1 MARAVRSLEQRGS
14 HFLFPMPQ
22 LGAGQDVYERIIGD
36 RLIAFPPNER
46 ELDHSEDKK
55 SNQPFTH
62 QLRYDAES
70 VFWLLLWWA
79 LHAQP
84 EPDDHSEKS
93 LIYYDTWV
101 TLNSDREAR
110 ESFIPNF
117 RGNLFHPFYNPLDAL
132 LRLMAGQLSGY
143 PEESRDPSRRK
154 DEYLHEA
161 LQRSIFDFLFNNYDE
176 SFMTT
181 KINPESRG
189 VRPYVEPYYLGYWRQ
204 RTPSSDGSSDSGEDL
219 GHVNKVSTLS
229 RFLNRIFT
237 SFPETSCLEQSWS
250 NWRAQCE
257 RTLASPEIPVRE

>member
-1 MARAVRSLEQRGS
+1 MARAVRSSEQRGS
-14 HFLFPMPQ
+14 HFLLPMPQ
-22 LGAGQDVYERIIGD
+22 LGAAQDVYERIVGD
-36 RLIAFPPNER
+36 RLLAFPPNEK
-46 ELDHSEDKK
+46 ELDHSEDEK
-55 SNQPFTH
+55 SNKPFTH

-84 EPDDHSEKS
+84 ELDDHSEKS
-93 LIYYDTWV
+93 LISHTVWL
-101 TLNSDREAR
+101 TLNSDTEAR

-117 RGNLFHPFYNPLDAL
+117 WRDLFHPFYKPLDAL
-132 LRLMAGQLSGY
+132 LRLMARQLSGY

-189 VRPYVEPYYLGYWRQ
+189 VRPYVEPYFCWRQ
-204 RTPSSDGSSDSGEDL
+204 RTPSSDGSSDSGEDF

-229 RFLNRIFT
+229 RFLNHIFT
-237 SFPETSCLEQSWS
+237 SFPETSCIEQSLSHWS
-250 NWRAQCE
+250 AQCQ
-257 RTLASPEIPVRE
+257 RILASADILVRE